1 MEKRTAPIEVVDVKT
16 YQIVACGEIRELEK
30 AVSEILNRGGFYLVG
45 RPFEFRNQI
54 CQAITR
60 KGLVG

>member
-1 MEKRTAPIEVVDVKT
+1 MEKRTPIEVVDVKT
-16 YQIVACGEIRELEK
+16 YQIVACGEIRDLEK
-30 AVSEILNRGGFYLVG
+30 QVSQILGRGGFYLLG

-60 KGLVG
+60 KGIAN